1 MHGGGLSTGGAPRTL
16 HTLELDLFAWF
27 SLGKMVALD
36 PKKAD
41 YLRSLPE
48 QFLPEINKELLLQF
62 LSLSSAT
69 FINQILR
76 AACLS

>member
-1 MHGGGLSTGGAPRTL
+1 MEKGVRGGDLSTGGAPRTL

-41 YLRSLPE
+41 SLRSLPE
-48 QFLPEINKELLLQF
+48 EFLPQINKSCF
-62 LSLSSAT
+62 CSS
-69 FINQILR
+69 FP
-76 AACLS
+76 CPVPPS